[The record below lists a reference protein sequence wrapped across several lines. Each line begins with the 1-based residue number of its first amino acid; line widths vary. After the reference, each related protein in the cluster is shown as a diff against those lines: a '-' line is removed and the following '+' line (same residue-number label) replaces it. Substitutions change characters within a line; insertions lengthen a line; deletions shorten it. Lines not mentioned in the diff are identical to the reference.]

1 MILVYGMLE
10 ISPLKY
16 CLLKSM
22 AAQSKAVETELVKIL
37 NKRADYRILNKE
49 YKRLEKIFVGK
60 LNTYLFE
67 LRNYGTQELR
77 KEILKTNNLEL

>member
-60 LNTYLFE
+60 LNMYLFE
-67 LRNYGTQELR
+67 IRNYGTQELR